1 MGVGV
6 GGTGVGGTGVGGT
19 GVGGRAAVGGAAGD
33 TAAVGLAVGVAVALA
48 PQALNA
54 KTNIIR
60 AMTNHVLRKFIVNLL
75 DLMRTPLCENG

>member
-1 MGVGV
+1 VGGAGV
-6 GGTGVGGTGVGGT
+6 GGTGVG
-19 GVGGRAAVGGAAGD
+19 VGGRVAVGGAVGD
-33 TAAVGLAVGVAVALA
+33 TAAEGLAVGVAVALA

-54 KTNIIR
+54 KTNTIR